1 MSTFFTKYGIEIL
14 LGLISAGALAL
25 CKHFH
30 SRLKD
35 IQRLYDNEEQE
46 AFNLKI
52 DEKLEPIYEELDE
65 LRQALHENKAAEEAH
80 LKIIIASYRYRLMA
94 ICKQYLKQGYLTSEQ
109 YDQVTEF
116 YKVYHD
122 LGGNGQAKE
131 YYDKVMQL
139 EIHGDII

>member
-30 SRLKD
+30 SKLKD

-52 DEKLEPIYEELDE
+52 DEKLEIY
-65 LRQALHENKAAEEAH
+65 
-80 LKIIIASYRYRLMA
+80 
-94 ICKQYLKQGYLTSEQ
+94 
-109 YDQVTEF
+109 
-116 YKVYHD
+116 
-122 LGGNGQAKE
+122 
-131 YYDKVMQL
+131 
-139 EIHGDII
+139 